1 MKKFT
6 YLFALLAVV
15 MFTACG
21 SDNDPVNKQSFSITT
36 DSRTIDGNEVAF
48 YQGTANVEVNFT
60 DMVILFTT
68 NYKDANGESHNLT
81 TPEMKLNSA
90 SYPLY
95 SFNMAAN
102 NGIDKLQGFLD
113 MNTGMMWYSFVIDG
127 SATVV
132 SSTHLLYAYTT
143 TNMTNPENGKHGSN
157 EQSAYLIAPDTRGET
172 CKMQISNLM
181 TNLGGTVDA
190 PIVQYEGLTLVPN
203 ESGFKVTA
211 DKAESNYKG
220 FYTLTDV
227 DFTLSDQ
234 GKIINGSFKCN
245 GLEYTVSGRLFPN
258 TSNF

>member
-36 DSRTIDGNEVAF
+36 DNRTIDGNEVAF

-60 DMVILFTT
+60 DMVIQFTT

-143 TNMTNPENGKHGSN
+143 TNMTN
-157 EQSAYLIAPDTRGET
+157 
-172 CKMQISNLM
+172 
-181 TNLGGTVDA
+181 LGGTVDA